1 MNIRKLIPED
11 AEDYWKLRLKALTTN
26 PDAFLVTYDEAIKK
40 EDPIGEYKKSFLSE
54 DIITI
59 GAFEEAQIVGM
70 VTLVRETRQKIRHRA
85 NIVAMFVD
93 DEKRGK
99 GIAKALLT
107 EAIKVAENI
116 SEIEQLYL
124 TVDAENKPAKEL
136 YKKLGFETF
145 AVDKK
150 AMKYNGQYRGEE
162 HMVLFLEK

>member
-11 AEDYWKLRLKALTTN
+11 AEGYWKLRLKALTTD
-26 PDAFLVTYDEAIKK
+26 PDAFLVTYHEAISK
-40 EDPIGEYKKSFLSE
+40 ENPIEEYKKSFQSE
-54 DIITI
+54 YILTF
-59 GAFEEAQIVGM
+59 GAFEKAQLVGV

-85 NIVAMFVD
+85 NVVAMYVD

-99 GIAKALLT
+99 GIAKSLLT

-124 TVDAENKPAKEL
+124 TVDAENTPAKQL
-136 YKKLGFETF
+136 YEKVGFQTF

>member
-11 AEDYWKLRLKALTTN
+11 AEGYWKLRLKGLTTD
-26 PDAFLVTYDEAIKK
+26 PDAFLITYDEAIKK
-40 EDPIGEYKKSFLSE
+40 EDPIGEYKKSFLSDE
-54 DIITI
+54 IVTI
-59 GAFEEAQIVGM
+59 GAFEEANLVGM

-85 NIVAMFVD
+85 NIVAMYVD

-124 TVDAENKPAKEL
+124 TLDAENKPAKEL

-145 AVDKK
+145 AVNKK